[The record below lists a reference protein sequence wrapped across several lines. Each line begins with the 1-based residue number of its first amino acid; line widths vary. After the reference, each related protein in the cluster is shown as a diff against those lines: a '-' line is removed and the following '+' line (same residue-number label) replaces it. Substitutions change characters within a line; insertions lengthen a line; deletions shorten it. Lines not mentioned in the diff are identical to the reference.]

1 MGTKETIV
9 EIGTSSLGLDACND
23 TLERLVAAARKLEQ
37 RDRENLVKEIDKR
50 LKSAAKRLERNRIA
64 GARLLVVC
72 LPHSMSVI
80 QKWLSVS
87 SGEKWASEIQ
97 FSLLC
102 FLSDSQFLGITSSQ
116 KRNIFTA
123 IAKFL
128 LSVRTDH
135 ARAAWMAGDLLGDHW
150 DGPEALKALLQ
161 ALRQARYT
169 AGRRAAL
176 HGLERR
182 LQRSGAKDRAVII
195 KALALASERNKN
207 RGVRNLA
214 ARLADKLKTD
224 SIGVRQKT
232 ALPS

>member
-1 MGTKETIV
+1 MRPAGICKLL
-9 EIGTSSLGLDACND
+9 SLSPASASLG
-23 TLERLVAAARKLEQ
+23 RLVEAVRKLKKS
-37 RDRENLVKEIDKR
+37 DREKLIDEIDKR

-102 FLSDSQFLGITSSQ
+102 FLSDAQFLGINSSQ
-116 KRNIFTA
+116 KRTIVAA
-123 IAKFL
+123 ITKFL
-128 LSVRTDH
+128 LSVRTDR

-150 DGPEALKALLQ
+150 DGPEALKALLR
-161 ALRQARYT
+161 ALRQGRHT
-169 AGRRAAL
+169 AARRAAL

-182 LQRSGAKDRAVII
+182 FQRSGPKDRAVII
-195 KALALASERNKN
+195 KALLAASERNKN
-207 RGVRNLA
+207 PRVRNLA
-214 ARLADKLKTD
+214 ARLTD
-224 SIGVRQKT
+224 RLRTNSIRHQQTT